1 MKGYSKELLQI
12 IGGILEAGYDP
23 HMQIYGYLQTNDDAY
38 ITRTGNARSLIKLI
52 DRAELEGYVKTSSS
66 AD

>member
-1 MKGYSKELLQI
+1 MKGYSRELLQI

-38 ITRTGNARSLIKLI
+38 ITRTGNARSSYRTAGIGLIM
-52 DRAELEGYVKTSSS
+52 
-66 AD
+66 

>member
-23 HMQIYGYLQTNDDAY
+23 CMQILGYLQTNDDVY
-38 ITRTGNARSLIKLI
+38 ITRSGNARNLIKII
-52 DRAELEGYVKTSSS
+52 DRTELEEYINNNSPN
-66 AD
+66 D

>member
-1 MKGYSKELLQI
+1 MKGYSRELLQI

-38 ITRTGNARSLIKLI
+38 ITRTGNARSSYRTAGIGLI
-52 DRAELEGYVKTSSS
+52 V
-66 AD
+66 